1 MTKFYK
7 PFIVGLDCGTGS
19 VGYAVI
25 NNEYKLV
32 KLNGRHAWG
41 SVLFDNVQTA
51 KARRLFRS
59 ARRRS
64 ARRKERI
71 KLLQMLLAEMVEGQD
86 PGFFAR
92 LKDSALIC
100 GEGEFFRS
108 NRYNLFD
115 GEMTDREYFATYPTI
130 YHLRKAMMTNDEK
143 ADPRLVYLAIHH
155 IIKYRGHFLEE
166 GQNLNAGG
174 SGLESALLSFFEKL
188 VDNNADMHYIGKTEQ
203 LEHILKDKSK
213 PRAVRLGEAVELFV
227 DSGYKKYAK
236 TAFGAMLGYT
246 VGLSDA
252 IDAIADDGE
261 KNENK
266 IVDDNGK
273 DIKFCFADADHDEKE
288 ESFIGEIDDDRQD
301 VYFALKKVY
310 SAVMYDVVLRGKTTI
325 SDAMI
330 DRWEK
335 HGKDLKTLKKV
346 FADNMTKEQY
356 KAFFN
361 DTKDVN
367 YVRYIGDKSKG
378 WFKDRV
384 SAEDLGKRVKKLLD
398 DMPDS
403 PEKEYCIAE
412 IDKEDFLPLIN
423 STANSYIPYQFNE
436 KELVAI
442 IDRQSVYYPLLAEEK
457 DKIVSLLTFR
467 RPYYVGPLKGDNFG
481 WCEQRIDGLVT
492 PWNFDQKVDTGA
504 LAEKFITRMTSKCAI
519 FPSEDA
525 LPRNSILYQAFTV
538 LNELN
543 KVKLKDRDPL
553 PAAWKQELFLSV
565 CCKKRK
571 VSKKDIVVF
580 LRRKYNEPI
589 AEDEITGMAEDR
601 LTATMTALCDFA
613 SKLGEGFDKTKLH
626 IYEES
631 IRILTI
637 FEDKKVRTTRLLA
650 QGIYTEEQVKKLSS
664 LRYTGWGSYS
674 RKALTEVRGNNGK
687 NVLETMFETDK
698 NFNEVRFDKELGFAD
713 ELNGDDDKVIDK
725 FTYDDVRELRCSPI
739 VKQSVWNALRVVD
752 ELCEIVGDD
761 PAAIYLE
768 TTFEEKNKKPTS
780 SRVQNLLKLYDSIR
794 GDKYFNVDC
803 DKKLKALDKRDRLD
817 DDKFFLWLLQSGR
830 CMYTGDI
837 ISFDDLPNCEI
848 DHIVPRSVITNN
860 SLSNRV
866 LVTTDANQTK
876 GDRLGMDPATV
887 SKMLPFWEF
896 LYQKRFIDS
905 KKFFAL
911 QKTQYTED
919 DLKGFIN
926 RQLVDTSYI
935 NRLVRELLQK
945 RFPNARIGG
954 IRQSLNHAM
963 RMKYAQANKAGFYKI
978 RSLNDM
984 HHAKDA
990 YLTAVMGQFRDKGC
1004 PSWGSICKMY
1014 LDVRQDVDMKRGDE
1028 VEKARNGII
1037 LGLFERHQNTNQ
1049 DGEVVWGEHFRKN
1062 VFKTMASND
1071 CIVVKKLKRRAK
1083 SAFYDQTLHSPNA
1096 GKKNLIPQKY
1106 RNGKPM
1112 PPEIYG
1118 GYSNENDEYYVAVDC
1133 GEGKGKRYTRYRLI
1147 GIPVVVNVSNEV
1159 DKYIKSVCGQNAKV
1173 LFPVYKYQLID
1184 FNGQRCCVVA
1194 DSELQN
1200 ATQLIV
1206 APCYEKLLWICSQEE
1221 QKITEKQIETINEQT
1236 ARFIEYY
1243 CSKIDRFYPEFA
1255 RFAKTLRN
1263 IVTKHLVDMTWQ
1275 EKRKLVNDM
1284 LTVTQANSGRIDL
1297 DKKLGGGTFGRLSGK
1312 TILPDEVTWIDRSI
1326 TGLHERVRKGV

>member
-7 PFIVGLDCGTGS
+7 PFTIGLDLGTGS

-25 NNEYKLV
+25 DGEYKLV
-32 KLNGRHAWG
+32 KLNGKHAWG
-41 SVLFDNVQTA
+41 SVLFDNAQTA
-51 KARRLFRS
+51 KTRRLFRS
-59 ARRRS
+59 ARRRL

-71 KLLQMLLAEMVEGQD
+71 KLLQSLVAAVVEEQD

-92 LKDSALIC
+92 LKDSALMC

-115 GEMTDREYFATYPTI
+115 GEMTDKEYFATYPTI
-130 YHLRKAMMTNDEK
+130 YHLRKALMTNDEK
-143 ADPRLVYLAIHH
+143 ADPRLVYLAMHH
-155 IIKYRGHFLEE
+155 IVKYRGHFLEE
-166 GQNLNAGG
+166 GQNLDAGG
-174 SGLESALLSFFEKL
+174 SGLGSALVSFFEQL
-188 VDNNADMHYIGKTEQ
+188 VDNGADMHYVGKTEQ
-203 LEHILKDKSK
+203 LAHILKDKSK
-213 PRAVRLGEAVELFV
+213 PRAERLGEAVELFA

-236 TAFGAMLGYT
+236 IAFGAMLGYT
-246 VGLSDA
+246 VGLSDV

-273 DIKFCFADADHDEKE
+273 DLKFCFADAEYDAKE

-301 VYFALKKVY
+301 LFLELKKVY

-335 HGKDLKTLKKV
+335 HGKDLKALKKV
-346 FADNMTKEQY
+346 FAANMTKEQY

-361 DTKDVN
+361 EVKDVN

-384 SAEDLGKRVKKLLD
+384 SADDLGKQVKKLLE
-398 DMPDS
+398 DMPAS
-403 PEKEYCIAE
+403 AEKAYCIAE

-423 STANSYIPYQFNE
+423 STVNSYIPYQFNE

-442 IDRQSVYYPLLAEEK
+442 IDRQSAYYPVLAEEK

-467 RPYYVGPLKGDNFG
+467 RPYYVGPLKGDKFG

-492 PWNFDQKVDTGA
+492 PWNFDQKVDMGA

-519 FPSEDA
+519 FPDEDA
-525 LPRNSILYQAFTV
+525 LPRNSILYQAFAV

-553 PAAWKQELFLSV
+553 PTAWKQELFLTV

-589 AEDEITGMAEDR
+589 VEDEITGMAEDR

-613 SKLGEGFDKTKLH
+613 SKLGDGFDKNKLD

-637 FEDKKVRTTRLLA
+637 FEDKKVRMARLSA
-650 QGIYTEEQVKKLSS
+650 QGIYTDEQVKKLSS
-664 LRYTGWGSYS
+664 LHYTGWGSYS
-674 RKALTEVRGNNGK
+674 LKVLTEVRGSDGK
-687 NVLETMFETDK
+687 NMLETMFDTDK
-698 NFNEVRFDKELGFAD
+698 NFNEVRFDKELGFVD
-713 ELNGDDDKVIDK
+713 ELNGDDNESIDK
-725 FTYDDVRELRCSPI
+725 FTYDDIKELRCSPI

-752 ELCEIVGDD
+752 EICEIAGDD

-780 SRVQNLLKLYDSIR
+780 SRVQNLLKLYDSIKEDR
-794 GDKYFNVDC
+794 YFNYDC
-803 DKKLKALDKRDRLD
+803 DKKLKALDKRDRLAD
-817 DDKFFLWLLQSGR
+817 DRFFLWLLQSGR
-830 CMYTGDI
+830 CMYTGDK
-837 ISFDDLPNCEI
+837 ISFNDLPNCQI
-848 DHIVPRSVITNN
+848 DHIVPRSVIAND

-866 LVTTDANQTK
+866 LVKTAANQTK
-876 GDRLGMDPATV
+876 GDMLGMDPATV
-887 SKMLPFWEF
+887 RKMLPFWDF

-905 KKFFAL
+905 KKFFTL
-911 QKTQYTED
+911 QKTQYTEE
-919 DLKGFIN
+919 DLKGFVN
-926 RQLVDTSYI
+926 RQLVDTSYT

-963 RMKYAQANKAGFYKI
+963 RMKYAKADKAGFYKI

-990 YLTAVMGQFRDKGC
+990 YLTAVLGQFKDKGC
-1004 PSWGSICKMY
+1004 PAWGSICKMY
-1014 LDVRQDVDMKRGDE
+1014 LGVRRDIDMQRGKDAE
-1028 VEKARNGII
+1028 DARNGII
-1037 LGLFERHQNTNQ
+1037 LGLFEKHQNINQ
-1049 DGEVVWGEHFRKN
+1049 DGEVVWDEHFRNN

-1083 SAFYDQTLHSPNA
+1083 SAFYDQTLYSPNA

-1112 PPEIYG
+1112 PPDIYG
-1118 GYSNENDEYYVAVDC
+1118 GYSNENDVYYVAVDC
-1133 GEGKGKRYTRYRLI
+1133 GEGKGKRYARYRLI
-1147 GIPVVVNVSNEV
+1147 GIPVMADVSGEV

-1173 LFPVYKYQLID
+1173 LFPVYKYQLIE

-1194 DSELQN
+1194 DSEIQN

-1221 QKITEKQIETINEQT
+1221 QKITEKQIETVKEQT

-1243 CSKIDRFYPEFA
+1243 CSKIDRFYPEFD
-1255 RFAKTLRN
+1255 RFASALRN
-1263 IVTKHLVDMTWQ
+1263 AVAEHLDGMTWQ
-1275 EKRKLVNDM
+1275 EKRKLINDM
-1284 LTVTQANSGRIDL
+1284 LTVTQANSGRIEL
-1297 DKKLGGGTFGRLSGK
+1297 DKKLGGGTYGRMDRK
-1312 TILPDEVTWIDRSI
+1312 KIFTEDTIWIDRSI
-1326 TGLHERVRKGV
+1326 TGLRERVRKGV